1 MEKTMSKRRKVRLLA
16 YTLAAFT
23 VLLTFSIVGN
33 VRAARMTRQIR
44 IARERA
50 LCELDTYI
58 SNINTNLQKGAYAN
72 TPTMLGT
79 MASQLRREATGAK
92 SSLAVLPLSE
102 TRLDNTYKFLS
113 QIGDFVTALSKKVEQ
128 GETISD
134 EEREQLFALLRF
146 SETLT
151 KDISDMRQ
159 QLFDG
164 YLDFESA
171 ESTLEQKD
179 EQIASLSQ
187 NMEDAEQSL
196 TEYPSLLY
204 DGPFSDHINQRDAA
218 LLQDKAEITKEE
230 ALKKAAEILG
240 LAESDVTF
248 LSEEND
254 TTAAYCFSGGDR
266 TVAVTKKGGYLL
278 YLLSGQFVG
287 ESKLEYADARK
298 YASEFLNNNGFFDMQ
313 ESYYTVSDGICTIN
327 YAYRD
332 GEYICYPDLI
342 KISVSLEDGKIL
354 SADCRGY
361 VMNHKA
367 RSPVTPALT
376 AAEAQKKVSP
386 LLTVTDTRLAV
397 IPTESMGERTAY
409 EFHCKN
415 KDGAEFLVYINTV
428 TGYED
433 DILLLLYSD
442 DGVLTK

>member
-23 VLLTFSIVGN
+23 VLLTFSVVGN

-187 NMEDAEQSL
+187 NKEDAEQSL

-240 LAESDVTF
+240 LVESDVTF

>member
-23 VLLTFSIVGN
+23 VLLTFSVVGN

-179 EQIASLSQ
+179 EQTASLSQ

>member
-23 VLLTFSIVGN
+23 VLLTFSVVGN

-204 DGPFSDHINQRDAA
+204 DGPFSDHINQRDAV

>member
-16 YTLAAFT
+16 YILAAFT
-23 VLLTFSIVGN
+23 VLLTFSVVGN

>member
-23 VLLTFSIVGN
+23 VLLTFSVVGN
-33 VRAARMTRQIR
+33 LRAARMTRQIR

>member
-23 VLLTFSIVGN
+23 VLLTFSVVGN

-240 LAESDVTF
+240 LVESDVTF